1 MAARSSSSS
10 CRAPASRSF
19 TATASSGHDV
29 ANAGPHGGGSHGRR
43 RLSGAAAHRRPG
55 ARAVER
61 PRRPAHVPRDTD
73 RAAAVAGV
81 LSGCARHLD
90 RRRSAAGMGARAA
103 RVPGQ
108 VAGPRVGDRATG
120 ASAGRRWRG
129 TAAGLRP
136 ARSRPAPSGLHD
148 VGCHGSRGVRGD
160 AVPDPH
166 CRRGNRLARRPLRAG
181 VGDARLA
188 SAEDVPPGD
197 APTGDAGSRR
207 GSGARVGARTRGVR
221 RDHHLRRQ
229 PARPDADTAARRLRD
244 PRPQPGRGGRP
255 VTGAAGAVRRR
266 AGRDAGT
273 LAGVAAM
280 TLDCQVDVHL
290 GDFRLSATLNAGDG
304 EVVALVGPNGTGKS
318 TLLRAL
324 AGLTP
329 MTGSVRVDD
338 RELAAVPPEQRN
350 VGWVPQ
356 SGALFPHLSAQDNV
370 AYGLGG
376 RSGRAA
382 AQEWLDRLGIGE
394 LAGRKP
400 AQLSGGQAQK
410 VALARALARS
420 PRLLLLDEPLT
431 ALDVTARVDV
441 RRALRTH
448 LADYDGVTVIVTHDA
463 VDAVTFA
470 DRVVAL
476 DAGVVVQDAT
486 PAEITRAPRTPWLA
500 QLMGA
505 NAFPG
510 RASGAT
516 VFVDGGGTVTV
527 AEPVPGDVPVLAV
540 VPAHA
545 VSLHSQ
551 RPSGTARNAWPVVVR
566 ELIPTGGRGRG
577 AGGGPPPGGAR
588 GTPQAAPRLRPPG

>member
-1 MAARSSSSS
+1 MAARSSTSS
-10 CRAPASRSF
+10 CRAPASRSS

-29 ANAGPHGGGSHGRR
+29 ANAGPDGGRSHGRR
-43 RLSGAAAHRRPG
+43 RLSRAAPGRCPG
-55 ARAVER
+55 AR
-61 PRRPAHVPRDTD
+61 P
-73 RAAAVAGV
+73 G
-81 LSGCARHLD
+81 SARHLD
-90 RRRSAAGMGARAA
+90 RRRSAAGMGTRSA
-103 RVPGQ
+103 RVSGQ
-108 VAGPRVGDRATG
+108 VVGPRVGHRATR

-129 TAAGLRP
+129 APAGLRP
-136 ARSRPAPSGLHD
+136 AGSRPAPSRLHH
-148 VGCHGSRGVRGD
+148 VGSDGCRGVRRD

-166 CRRGNRLARRPLRAG
+166 CRGRDRVARRPLRAG
-181 VGDARLA
+181 LGDARVT
-188 SAEDVPPGD
+188 SAGDVPPGD
-197 APTGDAGSRR
+197 AAAGDAGPCRW
-207 GSGARVGARTRGVR
+207 SGARVGARTRGGR
-221 RDHHLRRQ
+221 RDHHLCRE
-229 PARPDADTAARRLRD
+229 PARGDADAAARRLRH
-244 PRPQPGRGGRP
+244 PRPQPGGGRRP
-255 VTGAAGAVRRR
+255 VTGAPGAVRRR
-266 AGRDAGT
+266 AGRDARA

-280 TLDCQVDVHL
+280 TLDCQVDVRL
-290 GDFRLSATLNAGDG
+290 GDFRLSASLDAGDG

-338 RELAAVPPEQRN
+338 RELVAVPPEQRN

-370 AYGLGG
+370 AYGVGG
-376 RSGRAA
+376 RAGRPAA
-382 AQEWLDRLGIGE
+382 RQWLDRLGIGD

-410 VALARALARS
+410 VALARALARG

-516 VFVDGGGTVTV
+516 VFVDGRGPVTL
-527 AEPVPGDVPVLAV
+527 AEPAEAAGAALGV

-545 VSLHSQ
+545 VSLHRE
-551 RPSGTARNAWPVVVR
+551 RPTGSARNAWPVVVR
-566 ELIPTGGRGRG
+566 ELIP
-577 AGGGPPPGGAR
+577 AGAR
-588 GTPQAAPRLRPPG
+588 IRVQCDGRPPVVAEVTTEAVADLRLSEDDQVWASVKATEVTVVLL

>member
-1 MAARSSSSS
+1 
-10 CRAPASRSF
+10 
-19 TATASSGHDV
+19 
-29 ANAGPHGGGSHGRR
+29 
-43 RLSGAAAHRRPG
+43 
-55 ARAVER
+55 
-61 PRRPAHVPRDTD
+61 
-73 RAAAVAGV
+73 
-81 LSGCARHLD
+81 
-90 RRRSAAGMGARAA
+90 MGARAA

-166 CRRGNRLARRPLRAG
+166 CRRGDRLARRPLRAG

-188 SAEDVPPGD
+188 SADDVPPGD

-255 VTGAAGAVRRR
+255 VPGAARAIRRR
-266 AGRDAGT
+266 AGRDART

-304 EVVALVGPNGTGKS
+304 EVVALVGRNGTGKS

-329 MTGSVRVDD
+329 MTGSVRLDD

-370 AYGLGG
+370 AYGVGG
-376 RSGRAA
+376 RSARPAA
-382 AQEWLDRLGIGE
+382 REWLDRLGIGD

-410 VALARALARS
+410 VALARALARG

-448 LADYDGVTVIVTHDA
+448 LADYDGVTMMVTHDA
-463 VDAVTFA
+463 VDAVAFA

-476 DAGVVVQDAT
+476 DAGAVVQDAT
-486 PAEITRAPRTPWLA
+486 PTEVTRAPRTPWLA

-505 NAFPG
+505 NAF
-510 RASGAT
+510 SGQVAGST
-516 VFVDGGGTVTV
+516 LIVDGGGTVTL
-527 AEPVPGDVPVLAV
+527 AEPAEAAGAALGV

-545 VSLHSQ
+545 VSLHRK
-551 RPSGTARNAWPVVVR
+551 RPSGSARNTWQVTVR
-566 ELIPTGGRGRG
+566 ELTP
-577 AGGGPPPGGAR
+577 AGAR
-588 GTPQAAPRLRPPG
+588 MRVQCDGEPPVVAEVTTEAVADLRLREDDQVWASVKATEVTVVLL